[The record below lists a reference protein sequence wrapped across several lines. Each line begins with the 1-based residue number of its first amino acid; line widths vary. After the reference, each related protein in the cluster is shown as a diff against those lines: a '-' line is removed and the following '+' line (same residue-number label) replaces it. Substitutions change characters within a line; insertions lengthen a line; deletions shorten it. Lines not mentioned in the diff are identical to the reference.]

1 MILNRGII
9 RRSSLPEIDGGG
21 VAKPLAISLL
31 MKNNEDG
38 RRKISN
44 RTSSLLP
51 GMNDYQSVIPPKT
64 LMSKESLNIKAR
76 GGSIG
81 GGQLSP
87 LKSKFMRSRNLVPIS
102 ATATF

>member
-1 MILNRGII
+1 M
-9 RRSSLPEIDGGG
+9 
-21 VAKPLAISLL
+21 
-31 MKNNEDG
+31 
-38 RRKISN
+38 
-44 RTSSLLP
+44 P

-64 LMSKESLNIKAR
+64 LMSKENLNIKAR